1 MKSMK
6 NIKNIPFHPL
16 LLAIYP
22 VLALLSFNIDQV
34 GIWVIWR
41 PLLIVMSGAII
52 LTGILALVI
61 KPFQRAAIIA
71 SFILILFFSYG
82 QVHEL
87 LLNSKGL
94 LFELSH
100 HKYLGAIFLFIL
112 VIGILAIIRKIHQYQ
127 TITTTLNIISA
138 AILILSIIPIASYS
152 YNLQKDKNNLQG
164 KENTDISYSGDAKD
178 IPDIYYII
186 LDSYTRAD
194 ALQQDFNF
202 NNSPFTTELQK
213 LGFVVANCSRSNY
226 GFTEVSM
233 ASSLNLN
240 YLSDLNPKMQSG
252 NSDLTI
258 ATALIQNNYLRRQ
271 LKNIGYKIVAFETGY
286 DWNQWTDA
294 DMYLTPNKNP
304 LSTAELQPFEK
315 MLIRSTGLRLIA
327 DTDKNF
333 LSGAVSTLKLTH
345 HEPHVKRTMFILQW
359 LEKLPSIAGPKF
371 VYAHINVPHI
381 PFIFKPDGSLVDDPN
396 FYRGPQ
402 DYPVN
407 EQYFKEG
414 YINQI
419 QFTNNRIPEIAD
431 QIIKNSSRPV
441 IIVIQGDHGIK
452 DDNRL
457 DILNAVYFPGA
468 KANIGKALTP
478 VNTFRIIFNQFFNG
492 KYPILENHS
501 YLSTYELPYDLTSVP
516 ETAPDCIK

>member
-1 MKSMK
+1 MK
-6 NIKNIPFHPL
+6 NIKNFPFHPF

-22 VLALLSFNIDQV
+22 VLALLSYNIDQV
-34 GIWVIWR
+34 GVWVVWR
-41 PLLIVMSGAII
+41 SLLIVISAAII
-52 LTGILALVI
+52 LSGILALVI
-61 KPFQRAAIIA
+61 KPFQKAAIIS

-94 LFELSH
+94 LFEISH
-100 HKYLGAIFLFIL
+100 HKYLGAIFLIIF
-112 VIGILAIIRKIHQYQ
+112 VIGLIAIIRKIHQYQ

-138 AILILSIIPIASYS
+138 AILILTIIPIVSYS

-194 ALQQDFNF
+194 ALQRDFNF
-202 NNSPFTTELQK
+202 DNSPFTTELEKQ
-213 LGFVVANCSRSNY
+213 GFVVANCSRSNY
-226 GFTEVSM
+226 GFTEVAM
-233 ASSLNLN
+233 ASTLNLN
-240 YLSDLNPKMQSG
+240 YLSEIDPKLQAG
-252 NSDLTI
+252 NSNLTS

-271 LKNIGYKIVAFETGY
+271 LKSIGYKIVAFETGY

-294 DMYLTPNKNP
+294 DLYLTPNKNP

-315 MLIRSTGLRLIA
+315 MLIRSTGLRLLA
-327 DTDKNF
+327 DTDKKF

-359 LEKLPSIAGPKF
+359 LEKLPSIDGPKF

-419 QFTNNRIPEIAD
+419 QFMNNRIPEIAD
-431 QIIKNSSRPV
+431 QIIKNSTRPV

-457 DILNAVYFPGA
+457 EILNAVYFPGA
-468 KANIGKALTP
+468 KANIDKALTP

>member
-1 MKSMK
+1 MK
-6 NIKNIPFHPL
+6 NIKNIPFHPF
-16 LLAIYP
+16 LLAVYP

-34 GIWVIWR
+34 GVWVVWR
-41 PLLIVMSGAII
+41 SLLIVISAAII
-52 LTGILALVI
+52 LSGILALVI
-61 KPFQRAAIIA
+61 KPFQKAAII
-71 SFILILFFSYG
+71 SSLILILFFSYG

-94 LFELSH
+94 LFEISH
-100 HKYLGAIFLFIL
+100 HKYLGAIFFLIF
-112 VIGILAIIRKIHQYQ
+112 VIGIIAIIRKIHQYQ
-127 TITTTLNIISA
+127 TITITLNIISA
-138 AILILSIIPIASYS
+138 AIVILTIIPIVSYS
-152 YNLQKDKNNLQG
+152 YNLQRTKNNLPG
-164 KENTDISYSGDAKD
+164 NENTDISFSGDAKD

-194 ALQQDFNF
+194 ALQRDFNF
-202 NNSPFTTELQK
+202 DNSPFTTELEKQ
-213 LGFVVANCSRSNY
+213 GFVVANCSRSNY
-226 GFTEVSM
+226 GFTEVAM
-233 ASSLNLN
+233 ASTLNLN
-240 YLSDLNPKMQSG
+240 YLSEIDLKLQTG
-252 NSDLTI
+252 NSDLTS

-271 LKNIGYKIVAFETGY
+271 LKSIGYKIVAFETGY

-315 MLIRSTGLRLIA
+315 MLIRSTGLRLLA
-327 DTDKNF
+327 DTNKKF
-333 LSGAVSTLKLTH
+333 LSGVVSTLKLTH
-345 HEPHVKRTMFILQW
+345 HEPHVNRTMFILQW
-359 LEKLPSIAGPKF
+359 LKKLPSIAGPKF

-396 FYRGPQ
+396 YYRGPQ

-419 QFTNNRIPEIAD
+419 QFMNNRIPEIAD
-431 QIIKNSSRPV
+431 QIIKNSTRPV

-457 DILNAVYFPGA
+457 EILNAVYFSGA
-468 KANIGKALTP
+468 NANIDKALTP

-492 KYPILENHS
+492 QYPILENHS

>member
-1 MKSMK
+1 MHCS
-6 NIKNIPFHPL
+6 
-16 LLAIYP
+16 
-22 VLALLSFNIDQV
+22 
-34 GIWVIWR
+34 R
-41 PLLIVMSGAII
+41 
-52 LTGILALVI
+52 
-61 KPFQRAAIIA
+61 
-71 SFILILFFSYG
+71 
-82 QVHEL
+82 
-87 LLNSKGL
+87 
-94 LFELSH
+94 
-100 HKYLGAIFLFIL
+100 
-112 VIGILAIIRKIHQYQ
+112 
-127 TITTTLNIISA
+127 
-138 AILILSIIPIASYS
+138 
-152 YNLQKDKNNLQG
+152 
-164 KENTDISYSGDAKD
+164 
-178 IPDIYYII
+178 
-186 LDSYTRAD
+186 
-194 ALQQDFNF
+194 DFNF
-202 NNSPFTTELQK
+202 DNSPFTTELQK

-233 ASSLNLN
+233 ASTLNLN
-240 YLSDLNPKMQSG
+240 YLSDLNPKMQAG
-252 NSDLTI
+252 NSDLTT

-294 DMYLTPNKNP
+294 DLYLTPNKNP

-315 MLIRSTGLRLIA
+315 MLIRSTGLRLLA
-327 DTDKNF
+327 DTDKKF

-359 LEKLPSIAGPKF
+359 LEKMPSIAGPKF

-419 QFTNNRIPEIAD
+419 QFMNNRIPEIAD
-431 QIIKNSSRPV
+431 QIIKNSTRPV

-457 DILNAVYFPGA
+457 EILNAVYFPGA
-468 KANIGKALTP
+468 KANIDKALTP

>member
-1 MKSMK
+1 MNK
-6 NIKNIPFHPL
+6 IKKIPFHPL
-16 LLAIYP
+16 ILAIYP

-34 GIWVIWR
+34 GIWVVWR
-41 PLLIVMSGAII
+41 PLLIVISGAIV
-52 LTGILALVI
+52 LSGFLALFI
-61 KPFQRAAIIA
+61 KPIQKAAIIA

-87 LLNSKGL
+87 LLNSSGIF
-94 LFELSH
+94 FEISH
-100 HKYLGAIFLFIL
+100 HKYLGTIFLIIL
-112 VIGILAIIRKIHQYQ
+112 GLGLFTIIRKIHQFQ
-127 TITTTLNIISA
+127 TITTTLNIVSA
-138 AILILSIIPIASYS
+138 TILILTIIPIVSYS
-152 YNLQKDKNNLQG
+152 YNLEKTKNNVQG
-164 KENTDISYSGDAKD
+164 NDTADINFGGNTQDT
-178 IPDIYYII
+178 PDIYYII

-202 NNSPFTTELQK
+202 DNSPFTTELQK

-240 YLSDLNPKMQSG
+240 YLSDLNPKLKTG
-252 NSDLTI
+252 NSDLTS

-271 LKNIGYKIVAFETGY
+271 LKKIGYKIVAFETGY

-294 DMYLTPNKNP
+294 DLYLTPNKNP
-304 LSTAELQPFEK
+304 LSTAEIQPFEK
-315 MLIRSTGLRLIA
+315 ILIRGTGLRLIA
-327 DTDKNF
+327 DTEKKF
-333 LSGAVSTLKLTH
+333 LSGALSTLKLTH
-345 HEPHVKRTMFILQW
+345 HEPHVKRTMFILSW
-359 LEKLPSIAGPKF
+359 LKKLPSIEGPKF

-396 FYRGPQ
+396 FYRGSQ
-402 DYPVN
+402 DYPIN

-419 QFTNNRIPEIAD
+419 EFLNNRIPEIAD
-431 QIIKNSSRPV
+431 HIVKNSTRPV
-441 IIVIQGDHGIK
+441 IIIIQGDHGIR

-457 DILNAVYFPGA
+457 EILNALYFTGA
-468 KANIGKALTP
+468 KKNIDKTLTP

-501 YLSTYELPYDLTSVP
+501 YLSTYELPYNLTSVP
-516 ETAPDCIK
+516 ETASDCIK